1 MLTEQLDMLLRHSAS
16 LVDGLASL
24 SNTLSE
30 FLVLVLYLGVQTLE
44 NRENLAFEGLGGI
57 LVRV

>member
-1 MLTEQLDMLLRHSAS
+1 MNRPL
-16 LVDGLASL
+16 
-24 SNTLSE
+24 NTFVKLQIYRPRTVE